1 MTENDAQEEANYEL
15 MRSSLEDYEL
25 EDDDAALLDIDPE
38 IAPAEVAPTN
48 PVLAIVGR
56 PNVGK
61 STLVNRVVGR
71 RVAVVQDTPGVT
83 RDRVYYDAEWNGRA
97 FTVVDTGGWEIDVTG
112 IDRSVADQ
120 SEIAIRE
127 ADAVVLVVD
136 ANVGVTDGDE
146 RIVDLIRRSGKP
158 TVLAANK
165 VDSPTQEAD
174 VAYLWSLG
182 LGEPFPVSALHG
194 RGSGDLLD
202 EAMRVLPK
210 VSGVRRE
217 RPGKGPRRV
226 ALVGKP
232 NVGKSSL
239 LNQLAG
245 ENRVVV
251 DDLAGTTRDPVD
263 EIVELDGR
271 VWTFVD
277 TAGIRR
283 RVHMQSG
290 ADYYASL
297 RTQRAIDK
305 AELALML
312 IDASSDLSEQDVRI
326 MQQVIDAGRAM
337 VLVCNKWDLV
347 DDERRIQ
354 LDRDIERELVQMPW
368 VERINISAK
377 TGWHTN
383 RLTRAMEKALDSWDK
398 RVTTSKLNSTLGELV
413 AANPHP
419 VRGGR
424 QPRILFATQV
434 AVQPPR
440 FVLFTTG
447 FLDHGYRRF
456 IERRLRETFDFLGSP
471 VEISV
476 RVRERRKRK

>member
-1 MTENDAQEEANYEL
+1 MTEDVHYEL
-15 MRSSLEDYEL
+15 MRSTLEDYQLE
-25 EDDDAALLDIDPE
+25 EDDATLLDLDPQL
-38 IAPAEVAPTN
+38 APAEPAPTN

-127 ADAVVLVVD
+127 ADAVMLVVD
-136 ANVGVTDGDE
+136 ANVGVTDDDE
-146 RIVDLIRRSGKP
+146 RIVELIRRSGKP

-165 VDSPTQEAD
+165 VDSPAQEAD

-194 RGSGDLLD
+194 RGSGELLD

-271 VWTFVD
+271 TWTFVD

-312 IDASSDLSEQDVRI
+312 IDASQELTEQDVRI

-347 DDERRIQ
+347 DDDRRAQ

-383 RLTRAMEKALDSWDK
+383 RLTRAMVKALDSWDK

-434 AVQPPR
+434 AAQPPR

-476 RVRERRKRK
+476 RVRERRQRK

>member
-1 MTENDAQEEANYEL
+1 MV
-15 MRSSLEDYEL
+15 RGGVGG
-25 EDDDAALLDIDPE
+25 
-38 IAPAEVAPTN
+38 AP
-48 PVLAIVGR
+48 R
-56 PNVGK
+56 
-61 STLVNRVVGR
+61 
-71 RVAVVQDTPGVT
+71 
-83 RDRVYYDAEWNGRA
+83 
-97 FTVVDTGGWEIDVTG
+97 
-112 IDRSVADQ
+112 
-120 SEIAIRE
+120 
-127 ADAVVLVVD
+127 
-136 ANVGVTDGDE
+136 
-146 RIVDLIRRSGKP
+146 
-158 TVLAANK
+158 
-165 VDSPTQEAD
+165 
-174 VAYLWSLG
+174 
-182 LGEPFPVSALHG
+182 
-194 RGSGDLLD
+194 
-202 EAMRVLPK
+202 
-210 VSGVRRE
+210 
-217 RPGKGPRRV
+217 
-226 ALVGKP
+226 
-232 NVGKSSL
+232 
-239 LNQLAG
+239 
-245 ENRVVV
+245 
-251 DDLAGTTRDPVD
+251 AGTTRDPVD

-271 VWTFVD
+271 TWTFVD

-312 IDASSDLSEQDVRI
+312 IDASQELTEQDVRI

-347 DDERRIQ
+347 DDDRRAQ

-383 RLTRAMEKALDSWDK
+383 RLTRAMVKALDSWDK

-434 AVQPPR
+434 AAQPPR

-476 RVRERRKRK
+476 RVRERRQRK